1 MNKLYLH
8 LGTPK
13 TATTAIQHFLYDN
26 RDQLRALGYEFPDTR
41 SDFRKDKGY
50 AQLNNNESAYA
61 NGNIIMDAQAL
72 TAYRQ
77 GPEAFEDILDC
88 MFPDIAEYYR
98 EVISG
103 NETDFDA
110 LVDYIREQLGRRHVI
125 ISSENLWT
133 FKYDFLRRFVREFG
147 DAVEVV
153 VYLRRQDQ
161 YLESMWNEV
170 VKLGVVS
177 DIVEDYLFF
186 VVSEEND
193 NHGIRYKSRLQKI
206 CRIVGKDH
214 ITIRLY
220 EEGAFKRCGGIHLD
234 FLRAIGI
241 EPEGH
246 EWVRPKGDVNERLRG
261 PVVNIKRLFNEY
273 LNQKVESK
281 GEILDPH
288 TEHID
293 RFNQIFYRLSSDYV
307 KTLPE
312 KDLYISSSYRLRM
325 EKLFA
330 EDNAYIA
337 QEFLGKKPGE
347 PLFEDDDWS
356 KEQTIAPLSMNEE
369 IMLRM
374 IFEMGYEIEKTSLQG
389 GQIDE

>member
-13 TATTAIQHFLYDN
+13 TATTAIQFFLHDN
-26 RDQLRALGYEFPDTR
+26 RDRLRALGYDFPDIR
-41 SDFRKDKGY
+41 SDFRKDRGY
-50 AQLNNNESAYA
+50 AQLSNDESAYA
-61 NGNIIMDAQAL
+61 NGNFIIDAEAL

-77 GPEAFEDILDC
+77 GPEAFEDLLGYV
-88 MFPDIAEYYR
+88 FPDIAEYYR
-98 EVISG
+98 EVIGG
-103 NETDFDA
+103 NETDFDR
-110 LVDYIREQLGRRHVI
+110 LVDYIGQKLRQGHVI

-133 FKYDFLRRFVREFG
+133 YRYDFLERFAREFG

-153 VYLRRQDQ
+153 VYLRRQDN
-161 YLESMWNEV
+161 YVESMWNEV
-170 VKLGVVS
+170 IKLGVVS
-177 DIVEDYLFF
+177 DTIEDYLFF
-186 VVSEEND
+186 VISEEND
-193 NHGIRYKSRLQKI
+193 NHGIRYKSRLEKI
-206 CRIVGKDH
+206 GRIVGKDH

-220 EEGAFKRCGGIHLD
+220 EEGAFKRCGGIHYD

-241 EPEGH
+241 EPEAH
-246 EWVRPKGDVNERLRG
+246 EWIKSKREVNERLRG
-261 PVVNIKRLFNEY
+261 PVVDIKRLFNEY
-273 LNQKVESK
+273 LNQKVASK
-281 GEILDPH
+281 GKILDPQ
-288 TEHID
+288 TEYIG

-307 KTLPE
+307 KTMPE

-337 QEFLGKKPGE
+337 QEFLGKRPGE

-356 KEQTIAPLSMNEE
+356 RERTIAPLSMNEE

-374 IFEMGYEIEKTSLQG
+374 IFEMGYEREKMTQ
-389 GQIDE
+389 

>member
-1 MNKLYLH
+1 MNKLYMH

-26 RDQLRALGYEFPDTR
+26 RDRLQALGYDFPDTR
-41 SDFRKDKGY
+41 YDFRKDRGY
-50 AQLNNNESAYA
+50 AQLNNDESAYA
-61 NGNIIMDAQAL
+61 NGNVIMDACAL

-77 GPEAFEDILDC
+77 GPEAFEEILDYV
-88 MFPDIAEYYR
+88 FPDIAEYYR
-98 EVISG
+98 EVIGG
-103 NETDFDA
+103 NETDFDV
-110 LVDYIREQLGRRHVI
+110 LVDYIGERLRRRHVI

-133 FKYDFLRRFVREFG
+133 FKYDFLRRLVQEFG

-153 VYLRRQDQ
+153 IYLRRQDK

-177 DIVEDYLFF
+177 DTVEDYLFF
-186 VVSEEND
+186 VISEAND
-193 NHGIRYKSRLQKI
+193 NHGIRYKSRLQKL

-220 EEGAFKRCGGIHLD
+220 EDGSFSHCGGIHQD
-234 FLRAIGI
+234 FLRVIGI
-241 EPEGH
+241 EPEKH
-246 EWVRPKGDVNERLRG
+246 EWVKPRLNVNDRLRG

-273 LNQKVESK
+273 LNQKVDSK
-281 GEILDPH
+281 GKILDPQ
-288 TEHID
+288 TDHIS
-293 RFNQIFYRLSSDYV
+293 RFNQIFYRLSSDYI

-312 KDLYISSSYRLRM
+312 KDLYISSSYRMRM
-325 EKLFA
+325 ERLFA

-356 KEQTIAPLSMNEE
+356 REQTVEPLSMNEE
-369 IMLRM
+369 TMLRM
-374 IFEMGYEIEKTSLQG
+374 IFEMGYEMNKDKFERGTNQ
-389 GQIDE
+389 